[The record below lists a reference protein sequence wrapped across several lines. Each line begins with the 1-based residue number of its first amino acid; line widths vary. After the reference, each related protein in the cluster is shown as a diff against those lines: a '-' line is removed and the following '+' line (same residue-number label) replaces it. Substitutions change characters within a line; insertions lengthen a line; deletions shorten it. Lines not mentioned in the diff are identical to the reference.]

1 MCLLKIFVMAKKD
14 KEPDLSEQ
22 GLLNIIEIERMFENK
37 EIDDLKRRELHQ
49 QNVEKNEKE

>member
-1 MCLLKIFVMAKKD
+1 MRKKD
-14 KEPDLSEQ
+14 KDPALSEQ

-49 QNVEKNEKE
+49 QNVEKNEKERGV